1 MSTNWGDRNAI
12 VANLFN
18 PAFCGEIIRVVA
30 YSYNKHSNNK
40 FPFAFSYIVLPIIL
54 HEETRRRMPR
64 STRTYFFV
72 WVEENDKLFF
82 DFSTRTKN
90 MVRSTKEALLFL
102 LTYKRIELTEKGE
115 IITIDEKPRHFNS
128 NDHKEYDEIIKKA
141 AMFGKWLSTTNDVKS
156 IYSFFRITP

>member
-1 MSTNWGDRNAI
+1 MSTNWTDRNSI

-18 PAFCGEIIRVVA
+18 PAFCGEIIRVTA
-30 YSYNKHSNNK
+30 FSYNKHSNNN
-40 FPFAFSYIVLPIIL
+40 FPFAFAYLVLPIIL
-54 HEETRRRMPR
+54 HEETRGRMPR

-90 MVRSTKEALLFL
+90 MVKSTKEALSFL
-102 LTYKRIELTEKGE
+102 LAYGRIDLTEIGE
-115 IITIDEKPRHFNS
+115 IITNNEKPKQYNS
-128 NDHKEYDEIIKKA
+128 DDYKEYDEIIKKA
-141 AMFGKWLSTTNDVKS
+141 MMLGKWLSTTSDVKS